1 MTKRFLFL
9 LSCVAWYFH
18 SKAQHVSFAQRNP
31 ADTGISVYF
40 DQFGMLYPPVNI
52 SETEMKRNEY
62 SIKNF
67 YINNTLI
74 TDSLLESYRIST
86 AKPYPNSALQLLNDS
101 LMFGLARQIEAK
113 TDQRLLVFGIHGYR
127 KSYLENDRDVT
138 SVREYMLLNKA
149 LEQSKKQD
157 FQLVQI
163 YWDATYDCCYS
174 LNRKTNMQLF
184 ELFETAY
191 ANADKVG
198 SSFQT
203 FLSYFNEDQ
212 IGIVAH
218 SLGSK
223 VAVKSVINCKN
234 THTKF
239 NIALVEPAISADL
252 IKEEYNSQKVHPDI
266 SWLIYYNEKDFVL
279 KKKDNKIGC
288 FGPGCYAYGETTLGM
303 NKKRSAEKL
312 QHWMNEATPS
322 ISCQLKD
329 MTELGKVHSLRAYVA
344 NKDFAEIS
352 EFMTTI
358 R

>member
-1 MTKRFLFL
+1 MRFLFL
-9 LSCVAWYFH
+9 LLCLAMSLNL
-18 SKAQHVSFAQRNP
+18 KAQNVSFAQRNP

-40 DQFGMLYPPVNI
+40 DQFGMLYPPVEI

-62 SIKNF
+62 SIKN
-67 YINNTLI
+67 YYNNNTA
-74 TDSLLESYRIST
+74 TADSLMKSYGISSV
-86 AKPYPNSALQLLNDS
+86 KPYSNSAFQQLNDS
-101 LMFGLARQIEAK
+101 LMFDLALQIEARLNN
-113 TDQRLLVFGIHGYR
+113 QLLVFGIHGYR

-174 LNRKTNMQLF
+174 LNRKTNRQLF
-184 ELFETAY
+184 ELFQTAY
-191 ANADKVG
+191 TNADKVG
-198 SSFQT
+198 HSFQT
-203 FLSYFNEDQ
+203 FLGYFKEDQ

-223 VAVKSVINCKN
+223 VAVRSVINCKN

-239 NIALVEPAISADL
+239 NVALVEPAISADL

-266 SWLIYYNEKDFVL
+266 SWMIYYNEKDFVL

-303 NKKRSAEKL
+303 NKKRSAVKL
-312 QHWMNEATPS
+312 QQWMSESNPAIP
-322 ISCQLKD
+322 CQLKD
-329 MTELGKVHSLRAYVA
+329 MTDLGKAHSLRAYLSIG
-344 NKDFAEIS
+344 DFREIS
-352 EFMTTI
+352 EFVTTV